1 MQMMK
6 TWSAP
11 LVTVFLMMS
20 GATPAAGQFWQATP
34 GELKYHA
41 GLSPLERELIY
52 GAALVD
58 ADSLVRAVWGTPD
71 SWDEL
76 KGKPPG
82 GHPLTLVLDPRIWAG
97 SLLTNPRVAGRHEAK
112 WIAGLT
118 ERGFIAGEC
127 PTRNDQDPC
136 DQAKATMVLM
146 LSSIAPGEHHTV
158 TVLLT
163 MVTRGTEGERG
174 FFSEWF
180 LRLRREGGG
189 WRVAE
194 RRMGAIS

>member
-1 MQMMK
+1 MTK
-6 TWSAP
+6 TWSA
-11 LVTVFLMMS
+11 LVLLAVGMTSAV
-20 GATPAAGQFWQATP
+20 TPAAGQFWQATAQ
-34 GELKYHA
+34 ELKFHA
-41 GLSPLERELIY
+41 GLAPLERELIY
-52 GAALVD
+52 GAALAE

-71 SWDEL
+71 SWNEL
-76 KGKPPG
+76 KGKPPEG
-82 GHPLTLVLDPRIWAG
+82 RPLTLVLDSRIWAG
-97 SLLTNPRVAGRHEAK
+97 SLLASPSVAGRHEAK
-112 WIAGLT
+112 WIAALKA
-118 ERGFIAGEC
+118 RGFIAGEC
-127 PTRNDQDPC
+127 LTRNDQDPC
-136 DQAKATMVLM
+136 DQADATMVLM

-163 MVTRGTEGERG
+163 MMTRGAEGEHG